1 MKMIKGWIPSTFLAV
16 VMVFST
22 MTANAGILITGLK
35 SETQCVAETKVDSGI
50 LITGGY
56 TGILITGLTGILITG
71 FTGIL
76 ITGVADTS
84 TGICDMTVNKTS

>member
-1 MKMIKGWIPSTFLAV
+1 MKMIKGWIPSTFLAI

-22 MTANAGILITGLK
+22 MTANAGILITGLNG
-35 SETQCVAETKVDSGI
+35 ETQCVEETKVDSGI
-50 LITGGY
+50 LITGY

-76 ITGVADTS
+76 ITGASETP
-84 TGICDMTVNKTS
+84 TGTCDVTVKN